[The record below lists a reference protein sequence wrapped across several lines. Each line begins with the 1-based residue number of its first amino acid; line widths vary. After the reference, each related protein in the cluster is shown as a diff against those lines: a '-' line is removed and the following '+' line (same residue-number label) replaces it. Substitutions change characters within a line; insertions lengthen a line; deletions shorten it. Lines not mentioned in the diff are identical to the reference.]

1 MKKLVYSVM
10 WMVGCGLSQA
20 AGAQSY
26 PDRPITL
33 VIPYT
38 AAGITDASGRLVAK
52 KLSERLGQPIV
63 IDNRPGAGGAVGA
76 EYAARAKPD
85 GYTLFMGTRG
95 TQVTNAMTQKDV
107 KIPPASDFASIYGFI
122 DAATVIVVRADAPY
136 KTLPELVAYAKAH
149 PGKLSYA
156 TAGNGSAANL
166 TGELFQDVAGI
177 QMTHI
182 PYRGS
187 APAVQDLLGGAVP
200 VAFDYPATTA
210 SFIKSGRLKALAVV
224 YGERIKSLPDVPT
237 TAEAGV
243 KGAESSSW
251 MGFFAPLK
259 TPKPIIERL
268 SKEMGVV
275 MQDPEIQQK
284 ISDMGAI
291 PLQADSKG
299 LDKMIDDDQR
309 RWSEVLKRVTINSN

>member
-1 MKKLVYSVM
+1 MKKLVYSALCLLGM
-10 WMVGCGLSQA
+10 
-20 AGAQSY
+20 AQIASAQTY
-26 PDRPITL
+26 PEKPITL

-38 AAGITDASGRLVAK
+38 AAGITDNSGRLVAK

-95 TQVTNAMTQKDV
+95 TQVTNAMIQKDA
-107 KIPPASDFASIYGFI
+107 KIPPASDFSSVYGFI
-122 DAATVIVVRADAPY
+122 DAATVVVVRADAPY
-136 KTLPELVAYAKAH
+136 KTLADLIAYAKAN
-149 PGKLSYA
+149 PGKLSYG

-177 QMTHI
+177 KMTHI

-187 APAVQDLLGGAVP
+187 APTVQDLLGGAIP

-210 SFIKSGRLKALAVV
+210 SFLKSGRLRALAVV

-237 TAEAGV
+237 AAEAGV

-251 MGFFAPLK
+251 MGFFAPAK
-259 TPKPIIERL
+259 TPKSVVERL
-268 SKEMGVV
+268 SKEMGAV
-275 MQDPEIQQK
+275 MQDPDVQQK

-291 PLQADSKG
+291 PLHADSKA
-299 LDKMIDDDQR
+299 LDKLIDEDHK
-309 RWSEVLKRVTINSN
+309 RWSEVLKNVTIGTN

>member
-1 MKKLVYSVM
+1 MKKLVYSALFLLGM
-10 WMVGCGLSQA
+10 
-20 AGAQSY
+20 AQFATAQTY
-26 PDRPITL
+26 PDKQITL

-38 AAGITDASGRLVAK
+38 AAGITDTSGRLVAK

-76 EYAARAKPD
+76 EYASRAKPD

-95 TQVTNAMTQKDV
+95 TQVTNAMIQKDV
-107 KIPPASDFASIYGFI
+107 KIPPASDFASVYGFI
-122 DAATVIVVRADAPY
+122 DAATVIVVRSDAPY
-136 KTLPELVAYAKAH
+136 KTLADLVAYAKAN
-149 PGKLSYA
+149 PGKLSYG

-177 QMTHI
+177 KMTHI

-187 APAVQDLLGGAVP
+187 APTVQDLLGGSIP

-210 SFIKSGRLKALAVV
+210 NFIKSGRLRALAVV

-237 TAEAGV
+237 AAEAGF

-251 MGFFAPLK
+251 MGIFAPAK
-259 TPKPIIERL
+259 TPKPVVERL
-268 SKEMGVV
+268 SKEMGAV
-275 MQDPEIQQK
+275 MQDPEVQQK

-299 LDKMIDDDQR
+299 LDKLIDDDQK
-309 RWSEVLKRVTINSN
+309 RWSEVLKRVTISSN

>member
-1 MKKLVYSVM
+1 MKKLVYSALFLLGM
-10 WMVGCGLSQA
+10 
-20 AGAQSY
+20 AQIATAQTY
-26 PDRPITL
+26 PEKPITL

-38 AAGITDASGRLVAK
+38 AAGITDNSGRLVAK

-76 EYAARAKPD
+76 EYASRAKPD

-95 TQVTNAMTQKDV
+95 TQVTNAMIQKDV
-107 KIPPASDFASIYGFI
+107 KIPPASDFASVYGFI

-136 KTLPELVAYAKAH
+136 KTLADLVAYAKAN
-149 PGKLSYA
+149 PGKLSYG

-177 QMTHI
+177 KMTHI

-187 APAVQDLLGGAVP
+187 APTVQDLLGGVIP

-210 SFIKSGRLKALAVV
+210 SFIKSGRLRALAVV

-237 TAEAGV
+237 AAEAGV

-251 MGFFAPLK
+251 MGIFAPAK
-259 TPKPIIERL
+259 TPKPIVERL
-268 SKEMGVV
+268 SKEMGSV
-275 MQDPEIQQK
+275 MQDPEVQQK

-299 LDKMIDDDQR
+299 LDKLIDEDQK
-309 RWSEVLKRVTINSN
+309 RWSEVLKRVTISTN

>member
-1 MKKLVYSVM
+1 MKKLVFSALFLLGVTQ
-10 WMVGCGLSQA
+10 VTA
-20 AGAQSY
+20 AETY
-26 PDRPITL
+26 PNKPITL

-38 AAGITDASGRLVAK
+38 AAGITDTSGRLVAK

-63 IDNRPGAGGAVGA
+63 IDNRAGAGGAIGA

-85 GYTLFMGTRG
+85 GYTLFQGTRG
-95 TQVTNAMTQKDV
+95 TQVTNAMVQKDI
-107 KIPPASDFASIYGFI
+107 KIPPASDFASVSGFI
-122 DAATVIVVRADAPY
+122 DAATVVVVRADAPF
-136 KTLPELVAYAKAH
+136 KTLADLVAYAKEN

-166 TGELFQDVAGI
+166 TGELFQDIAGI
-177 QMTHI
+177 EMTHI

-210 SFIKSGRLKALAVV
+210 SFIHSGRLRALAVV
-224 YGERIKSLPDVPT
+224 YGNRLQSLPDVPT
-237 TAEAGV
+237 AAEAGF

-251 MGFFAPLK
+251 MGFFVPAD
-259 TPKPIIERL
+259 TPQNIVERL
-268 SKEMGVV
+268 SKEMVIV

-284 ISDMGAI
+284 IIDMGAV
-291 PLQADSKG
+291 PLNVDSQG
-299 LDKMIDDDQR
+299 LDQLIADDKQL
-309 RWSEVLKRVTINSN
+309 WSDVLKRITINSN

>member
-1 MKKLVYSVM
+1 MKKFVYSTLFLL
-10 WMVGCGLSQA
+10 GI
-20 AGAQSY
+20 AQSASAQTY
-26 PDRPITL
+26 PERPITL

-63 IDNRPGAGGAVGA
+63 IDNRPGAGGAIGA

-85 GYTLFMGTRG
+85 GYTLFQGTRG
-95 TQVTNAMTQKDV
+95 TQVTNAMIQKDV
-107 KIPPASDFASIYGFI
+107 KIPAASDFASVYGFI
-122 DAATVIVVRADAPY
+122 DAATVIVVRDDAPY
-136 KTLPELVAYAKAH
+136 KTLAELVAYAKAN
-149 PGKLSYA
+149 PGKVNYA
-156 TAGNGSAANL
+156 TAGNGSGANL
-166 TGELFQDVAGI
+166 TGEYFQDVAGI
-177 QMTHI
+177 KMTHI

-210 SFIKSGRLKALAVV
+210 SFIKTGRLKALAVV

-237 TAEAGV
+237 AAEAGV

-251 MGFFAPLK
+251 MGFFVPAK
-259 TPKPIIERL
+259 TPKAIVERL
-268 SKEMGVV
+268 SKEMEIV

-291 PLQADSKG
+291 PLHADSKG
-299 LDKMIDDDQR
+299 LDKLIADDHK
-309 RWSEVLKRVTINSN
+309 RWSEVLKRVKISTN